1 MTNATQQT
9 TEKHTIIQKGDRASI
24 EYTGTFQ
31 DGSVFDSS
39 SGRAP
44 LQFEVGAGQ
53 VIPGFEKAVER
64 MKVDEEKTFTIAAEE
79 AYGPIRAELVQEVPK
94 DKPLETALLEP
105 SPISSVP
112 VVEAKPEPQPLP
124 LTGFTIQVALF
135 EKQEEAQAEKER
147 IQSLGFPSVLLREAA
162 VQDRVW
168 YFVDLGFFKDKEK
181 AQSYA
186 TLLQKKKVIS
196 AYFIR
201 GAHLNEDQKN

>member
-1 MTNATQQT
+1 MS
-9 TEKHTIIQKGDRASI
+9 ESGEIQFKRKEIVRIFAMLVGVSLV
-24 EYTGTFQ
+24 
-31 DGSVFDSS
+31 VFSLGIFI
-39 SGRAP
+39 GRESP
-44 LQFEVGAGQ
+44 
-53 VIPGFEKAVER
+53 K
-64 MKVDEEKTFTIAAEE
+64 K
-79 AYGPIRAELVQEVPK
+79 EVPK